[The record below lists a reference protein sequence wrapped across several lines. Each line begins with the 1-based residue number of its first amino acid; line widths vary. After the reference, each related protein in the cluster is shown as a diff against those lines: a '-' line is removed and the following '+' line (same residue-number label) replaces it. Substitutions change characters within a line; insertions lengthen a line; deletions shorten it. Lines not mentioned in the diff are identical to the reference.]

1 MDPETESFF
10 ANANNQVLIALQRM
24 NAAIEQQLTDLANRH
39 QANHEQL
46 VEMIRVLTVQM
57 SDISTGRV
65 PLQINMNW
73 SQNSNIP
80 TVSTQ
85 TVLVPLSQPET
96 IQDGAVDSTSTPS
109 TTTTTS
115 DSTASHHVQYRLSRE
130 LNGLD
135 ELWREWSQK
144 LYGNYPIQWYEEN
157 LPYWYDGDKNFYM
170 RRKRIITKIQEYAQ
184 VEVLSMEEAI
194 QRAEK
199 IRVCNRRILDYL
211 SKNVDKIFT
220 ME

>member
-1 MDPETESFF
+1 M
-10 ANANNQVLIALQRM
+10 LIALQRM

-96 IQDGAVDSTSTPS
+96 IQDGTVDSTSTPS

-135 ELWREWSQK
+135 ELWREWSQG